1 MLWKKVSK
9 MPKPSSRFRLQSS
22 AFARNDETEKINPKR
37 MIFLSVEGDETE
49 RTYFQNLNEY
59 LDTNLIQIE
68 VLRHRR
74 GDGYSDPVYVIE
86 LLEEYIDVRQGG
98 LIPDELPTQFTEKY
112 SKEFIQKYLANDSE
126 LTIEERK
133 QFSGDLLKIGI
144 DIEYRRYL
152 QSFRQ
157 DMDYFAVVLDR
168 DCGSHSKQLMQ
179 ECLDECNQH
188 NYGCLVTNPCF
199 EFWLLLH
206 LCDVKSEFSPEE
218 LESLY
223 SNPTI
228 SKKHTKVS
236 YEVSKRAHH
245 TKTISST
252 KFKNL
257 YYPNIPQAIKN
268 AESFSTDFPDLFD
281 NFGSNLPKLLSI
293 LGFQS

>member
-1 MLWKKVSK
+1 
-9 MPKPSSRFRLQSS
+9 
-22 AFARNDETEKINPKR
+22 
-37 MIFLSVEGDETE
+37 
-49 RTYFQNLNEY
+49 
-59 LDTNLIQIE
+59 
-68 VLRHRR
+68 
-74 GDGYSDPVYVIE
+74 
-86 LLEEYIDVRQGG
+86 
-98 LIPDELPTQFTEKY
+98 
-112 SKEFIQKYLANDSE
+112 
-126 LTIEERK
+126 
-133 QFSGDLLKIGI
+133 
-144 DIEYRRYL
+144 
-152 QSFRQ
+152 
-157 DMDYFAVVLDR
+157 MDYFAVVLDR

-188 NYGCLVTNPCF
+188 NYGCFVTNPCF

-257 YYPNIPQAIKN
+257 YYPNISQAIKN

-281 NFGSNLPKLLSI
+281 NLGSNLPKLLNI

>member
-1 MLWKKVSK
+1 

-22 AFARNDETEKINPKR
+22 AFARKDETEKINPKR

-49 RTYFQNLNEY
+49 RTYFQNMNEY
-59 LDTNLIQIE
+59 LDTDLIQIE
-68 VLRHRR
+68 VLRHRQ
-74 GDGYSDPVYVIE
+74 GDGYSDPVHVIE
-86 LLEEYIDVRQGG
+86 LLEEYIDVRQGD
-98 LIPDELPTQFTEKY
+98 LIPDELPTQFTQKY
-112 SKEFIQKYLANDSE
+112 SKEFIQKYLAGNSE
-126 LTIEERK
+126 LTIEERN

-168 DCGSHSKQLMQ
+168 DCRSHSKQLMQ
-179 ECLDECNQH
+179 ECLDKCNQH
-188 NYGCLVTNPCF
+188 GYGYFVTNPCF

-218 LESLY
+218 LELLH

-252 KFKNL
+252 KFKSL
-257 YYPNIPQAIKN
+257 YYPNISQAIKN
-268 AESFSTDFPDLFD
+268 SERFSTDFPDLFD
-281 NFGSNLPKLLSI
+281 NLGSNLSKLLNI
-293 LGFQS
+293 LGFQA

>member
-1 MLWKKVSK
+1 MLGKKVSK

-22 AFARNDETEKINPKR
+22 AFARKDETEKINPKR

-59 LDTNLIQIE
+59 LDTDLIQIE

-74 GDGYSDPVYVIE
+74 GDGYSDPVHVIE
-86 LLEEYIDVRQGG
+86 LLEEYIDVRQGD
-98 LIPDELPTQFTEKY
+98 LIPDELPTQFTQKY
-112 SKEFIQKYLANDSE
+112 SKEFIQKYLAGNSE
-126 LTIEERK
+126 LTIKERN

-179 ECLDECNQH
+179 ECLDKCNQH
-188 NYGCLVTNPCF
+188 GYGYFVTNPCF

-218 LESLY
+218 LELLH

-236 YEVSKRAHH
+236 YEVSKRARH

-252 KFKNL
+252 KFKSL
-257 YYPNIPQAIKN
+257 YYPNISQAIKN
-268 AESFSTDFPDLFD
+268 SERFSTDFPDLFD
-281 NFGSNLPKLLSI
+281 NLGSNLSKLLNI
-293 LGFQS
+293 LGFQA

>member
-1 MLWKKVSK
+1 M
-9 MPKPSSRFRLQSS
+9 
-22 AFARNDETEKINPKR
+22 
-37 MIFLSVEGDETE
+37 
-49 RTYFQNLNEY
+49 
-59 LDTNLIQIE
+59 
-68 VLRHRR
+68 
-74 GDGYSDPVYVIE
+74 
-86 LLEEYIDVRQGG
+86 
-98 LIPDELPTQFTEKY
+98 
-112 SKEFIQKYLANDSE
+112 
-126 LTIEERK
+126 TIEERK

-188 NYGCLVTNPCF
+188 NYGCFVTNPCF

-228 SKKHTKVS
+228 LKSTQKLVMKFQNVLITQKQFLQLNL
-236 YEVSKRAHH
+236 KIC
-245 TKTISST
+245 TIPIFR
-252 KFKNL
+252 K
-257 YYPNIPQAIKN
+257 P
-268 AESFSTDFPDLFD
+268 
-281 NFGSNLPKLLSI
+281 
-293 LGFQS
+293 

>member
-1 MLWKKVSK
+1 

-74 GDGYSDPVYVIE
+74 GDGYSDPVHVIE

-188 NYGCLVTNPCF
+188 NYGCFVTNPCF
-199 EFWLLLH
+199 EFWYLLH
-206 LCDVKSEFSPEE
+206 FVKQNSYLNGAEEVLHQLQSKGRLEKYEKNLDVFADLLPHQSEAIRRARER
-218 LESLY
+218 LDSLY
-223 SNPTI
+223 KDNVVILSRDSNPVTTVCELVEYLN
-228 SKKHTKVS
+228 S
-236 YEVSKRAHH
+236 
-245 TKTISST
+245 
-252 KFKNL
+252 
-257 YYPNIPQAIKN
+257 Q
-268 AESFSTDFPDLFD
+268 
-281 NFGSNLPKLLSI
+281 
-293 LGFQS
+293 QS